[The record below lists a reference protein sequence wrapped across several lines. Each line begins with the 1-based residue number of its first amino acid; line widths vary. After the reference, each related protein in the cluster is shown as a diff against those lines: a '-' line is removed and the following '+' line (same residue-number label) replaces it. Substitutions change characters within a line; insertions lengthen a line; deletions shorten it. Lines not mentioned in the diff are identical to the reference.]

1 MGSLHWVESE
11 MDIKGH
17 TPSLNAEIQNLAF
30 VVDGAPE
37 PVALPPDDDHHLIE
51 VPMIAGPGAGAA

>member
-1 MGSLHWVESE
+1 LDEE
-11 MDIKGH
+11 
-17 TPSLNAEIQNLAF
+17 AQNLAF

-37 PVALPPDDDHHLIE
+37 PGAFPPDDDRHLIE